1 MNLNL
6 NINNE
11 CNHNKTYF
19 IHLKKND
26 INNIE
31 DILKLK
37 NLIDPTM
44 SDDSYELR
52 IMNKSDLENIK
63 KIGKN
68 LKSNID
74 TTCAKC
80 DKIITKGLIF
90 KELDCKHRFHK
101 KCIEEH
107 LENDIYKKCIIC
119 NVEHI
124 TTNI

>member
-11 CNHNKTYF
+11 CSHNKTYF

-26 INNIE
+26 INNID
-31 DILKLK
+31 DILNLK
-37 NLIDPTM
+37 NLIDPTLF
-44 SDDSYELR
+44 DDSYELK
-52 IMNKSDLENIK
+52 IMTKSDLYNVK

-68 LKSNID
+68 LRSNKNIL
-74 TTCAKC
+74 CNQC
-80 DKIITKGLIF
+80 NKIITKGTIF

-101 KCIEEH
+101 KCIEQQ

-124 TTNI
+124 TTSI